1 MPRIGTADHYPY
13 AIENQGGRLK
23 SYLKS
28 KTILGSFLTVGASV
42 AALITSPVFHAQA
55 ADCLET
61 FGQSSLAQTLTTL
74 SPIILALC
82 GGALSAYGR
91 TQAKTQIYTPKGVPG
106 ANKPQEPPTTW

>member
-1 MPRIGTADHYPY
+1 M
-13 AIENQGGRLK
+13 K

-28 KTILGSFLTVGASV
+28 KTMMGAFVTVGASL
-42 AALITSPVFHAQA
+42 AALITSPVFHQQA

-74 SPIILALC
+74 SPILALG

-91 TQAKTQIYTPKGVPG
+91 TQAKVQIHTPKGFPG
-106 ANKPQEPPTTW
+106 ANKPKETPETW

>member
-1 MPRIGTADHYPY
+1 M
-13 AIENQGGRLK
+13 K

-28 KTILGSFLTVGASV
+28 KTMMGAFVTVGASL

-74 SPIILALC
+74 SPIILALG

-91 TQAKTQIYTPKGVPG
+91 TQAKVQIHTPKGFPG

>member
-1 MPRIGTADHYPY
+1 M
-13 AIENQGGRLK
+13 K

-28 KTILGSFLTVGASV
+28 KTMMGAAVTVGASL

-61 FGQSSLAQTLTTL
+61 FGQSSLAQTLMTL
-74 SPIILALC
+74 SPILALG

-91 TQAKTQIYTPKGVPG
+91 LSAKVQIYTPKGFPG

>member
-1 MPRIGTADHYPY
+1 V
-13 AIENQGGRLK
+13 K

-28 KTILGSFLTVGASV
+28 KTMMGAAVTVVGAV
-42 AALITSPVFHAQA
+42 GALITSPVFHQQT

-74 SPIILALC
+74 SPILALG

-91 TQAKTQIYTPKGVPG
+91 TQAKTQIYTPKGFPG
-106 ANKPQEPPTTW
+106 ANKPQETPETW

>member
-1 MPRIGTADHYPY
+1 
-13 AIENQGGRLK
+13 LK

-28 KTILGSFLTVGASV
+28 KTMMGAAVTVVGAV
-42 AALITSPVFHAQA
+42 GALITSPVFHDQA

-74 SPIILALC
+74 SPIILTLG

-91 TQAKTQIYTPKGVPG
+91 LNAKTQIYTPKGFPG
-106 ANKPQEPPTTW
+106 NDKPPQEPPTTW

>member
-1 MPRIGTADHYPY
+1 
-13 AIENQGGRLK
+13 LK

-28 KTILGSFLTVGASV
+28 RTILGSFLTVGASLV
-42 AALITSPVFHAQA
+42 ALIESPVFHQQA

-74 SPIILALC
+74 SPIILALG

-91 TQAKTQIYTPKGVPG
+91 TKAKVQIYTPKGFPG
-106 ANKPQEPPTTW
+106 NDKPQEPSDTW